1 MKHFLPLLLAIPF
14 LLSACGANL
23 QGSVT
28 PDAQEQQQDEQ
39 QQNEQPKEDRPPTTE
54 FSAGDSLALPGFS
67 VAGRVMENNGE
78 LIAVF
83 EYGNDEAAEADQ
95 AKIGGDGQ
103 SVGGNA
109 VSWVGPVHFF
119 RHGRVIVVY
128 VGSDENLLE
137 KLRVDAGDQF
147 AGN

>member
-1 MKHFLPLLLAIPF
+1 MKYFLPFLLAIPF
-14 LLSACGANL
+14 LFSACGANL
-23 QGSVT
+23 QGSVA
-28 PDAQEQQQDEQ
+28 PDAQEQQRDGQSQKD
-39 QQNEQPKEDRPPTTE
+39 QPSTTE

-67 VAGRVMENNGE
+67 TAGRVIENNGE

-83 EYGNDEAAEADQ
+83 EYGNDEEAEADQ
-95 AKIGGDGQ
+95 AKVGGDGQ
-103 SVGGNA
+103 SVDGNA
-109 VSWVGPVHFF
+109 VSWAGPVHFF

-137 KLRVDAGDQF
+137 KLRADAGDQF